1 MDIENARPANPANPG
16 RTMALDTDSFV
27 ETEMLV
33 SFLLNA
39 LYLFGDPIIAVPGAP
54 APIAA
59 ELARLG
65 HRVSPTL
72 PQGEARAKG
81 AGGGEPPGRKA
92 SARKFDRVF
101 LGGIL
106 GREADPAG
114 QLRALR
120 AALRPGGLL
129 AFQVLDRDR
138 AWERTGPGASPADG
152 GEDRMGI
159 DFDPASGK
167 LIAWTAETAEGKPAP
182 RRATASVQTW
192 NLGELK
198 GLLRGAGLELE
209 RAYGDWD
216 GSAPG
221 TGSGRL
227 LVVAARPRI
236 RRHPRR
242 KSRYSPSSASVSDS
256 ASAPTSSGSSSA
268 SKEETLATRSWG
280 EKGFARNSAKASPT
294 SSTTLSVAP

>member
-1 MDIENARPANPANPG
+1 MDIANPKPANPG
-16 RTMALDTDSFV
+16 KAMALDTEFSVGTDV
-27 ETEMLV
+27 LV

-39 LYLFGDPIIAVPGAP
+39 LYLFGDQIIAVPGAP
-54 APIAA
+54 APVAA

-72 PQGEARAKG
+72 PQGEARAMRAS
-81 AGGGEPPGRKA
+81 AGKTPGRKA
-92 SARKFDRVF
+92 STPKFDRVF
-101 LGGIL
+101 LGGVL
-106 GREADPAG
+106 GGEADPAG
-114 QLRALR
+114 RLRALR
-120 AALRPGGLL
+120 GALRPGGLL

-138 AWERTGPGASPADG
+138 AWERTRPRAPAAEVGRDG
-152 GEDRMGI
+152 MRI

-167 LIAWTAETAEGKPAP
+167 LIARSGDTAAGRSAP
-182 RRATASVQTW
+182 LRAAVSLQTW

-198 GLLRGAGLELE
+198 GLLRAAGLELE

-227 LVVAARPRI
+227 LVIAARPRI
-236 RRHPRR
+236 RRKR
-242 KSRYSPSSASVSDS
+242 RYSPSSDSVSG
-256 ASAPTSSGSSSA
+256 SAPTSSGSSSA
-268 SKEETLATRSWG
+268 SKDATLAAKSWG
-280 EKGFARNSAKASPT
+280 EKGFGRKSAKASPT